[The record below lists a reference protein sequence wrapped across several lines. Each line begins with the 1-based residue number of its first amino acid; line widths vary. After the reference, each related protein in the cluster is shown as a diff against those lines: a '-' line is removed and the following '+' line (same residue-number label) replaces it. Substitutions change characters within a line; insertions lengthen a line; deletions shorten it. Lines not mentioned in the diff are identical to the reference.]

1 MASKVD
7 EDSEEGRESVT
18 ELLQRKEEKDQE
30 SVTEEEAIDKDR
42 KERCKLPENA
52 QIVQEVLDNFS
63 GEESESETFQD
74 AVEDLSEK
82 MDSCKT
88 SSDGCEKDEEGKQE
102 NDGVEEEERLTPEE
116 KEERKIQALEY
127 KDRGNDY
134 FKRSEY
140 PEAKE
145 FYTNAIKICPNDCTK
160 EKSIFYANRAACL
173 VKMDQHKEAIDDCT
187 KALDLNPDY
196 LKVRLRRAQ
205 CFEHEDRLEEALE
218 DYQKVFD
225 ADRSSHVAREA
236 LMRLPEQIRVK
247 HEKMKEEMI
256 GKLKDLGNVFLRPF
270 GLSTDNFK
278 LQQDPNS
285 GGYSVNFQK

>member
-1 MASKVD
+1 MD
-7 EDSEEGRESVT
+7 EDSEEGKNSVS
-18 ELLQRKEEKDQE
+18 ELLWRKESKNEGN
-30 SVTEEEAIDKDR
+30 VEEEPTTDKNR
-42 KERCKLPENA
+42 EEKHKLLENA
-52 QIVQEVLDNFS
+52 KIVEEVIANFS
-63 GEESESETFQD
+63 GEDSESETFQD
-74 AVEDLSEK
+74 AVEELNDKMDLSE
-82 MDSCKT
+82 T
-88 SSDGCEKDEEGKQE
+88 SPGGDENTDELKPAE
-102 NDGVEEEERLTPEE
+102 EVVEEEERLSPEE
-116 KEERKIQALEY
+116 KEERKIQALEC

-145 FYTNAIKICPNDCTK
+145 LYTNAIKICPNDFAK
-160 EKSIFYANRAACL
+160 EKSIFHANRAACL

-187 KALDLNPDY
+187 KALDLNPQY

-205 CFEHEDRLEEALE
+205 CYEHEDRLEEALE

-236 LMRLPEQIRVK
+236 LMRLPEEIKVK

-285 GGYSVNFQK
+285 GGYSINFQK